1 MASIRLP
8 LFDFT
13 LGQNGERGSSS
24 LEWRTSS
31 ADQQVSTLLYCMG
44 EEAGDVVSSTNIT
57 EEECYS
63 HGHAS
68 LQSSLFLKEL
78 ASIGAT
84 SWKDI
89 PQRTVQ

>member
-1 MASIRLP
+1 MYTSLLATVIHGVRSGMASIRLP

-44 EEAGDVVSSTNIT
+44 VHDVVSSTNIT
-57 EEECYS
+57 EEERKVYAIVM
-63 HGHAS
+63 GM
-68 LQSSLFLKEL
+68 QVFYF
-78 ASIGAT
+78 
-84 SWKDI
+84 
-89 PQRTVQ
+89 